1 MSSFK
6 PNKEHVRH
14 VLLFLFNQK
23 ENASESRRILVETYG
38 DNVLTQVTCV
48 RWFRR
53 FKSGNFDLKDKDR
66 PGQSKKFQDAELQ
79 ALLDEDDTQTPQQ
92 MAEKLTVG
100 RQTISD
106 RLHAMGKI
114 QKAGKWIPIM

>member
-23 ENASESRRILVETYG
+23 KNASESRRILVKTYG
-38 DNVLTQVTCV
+38 DNVLTHDACA

-53 FKSGNFDLKDKDR
+53 FKSGDFGLKDKDR
-66 PGQSKKFQDAELQ
+66 PAQPKKFQDAEL
-79 ALLDEDDTQTPQQ
+79 
-92 MAEKLTVG
+92 
-100 RQTISD
+100 
-106 RLHAMGKI
+106 
-114 QKAGKWIPIM
+114 